1 MEQVYII
8 NKATF
13 AGYEDVSVNIE
24 APRLNV
30 FIKKAQD
37 LDLKPF
43 LGGAFYYDL
52 IKSLVFDS
60 NGVLV
65 TDQELPE
72 HTPQKYVDLILGTE
86 YTVNDT
92 AYYFDGLIPALI
104 YWSFAR
110 FIEADAVRYTA
121 TGPVIKHHESA
132 DVLKPSDTAKL
143 VAQQRSVANA
153 NANWMADFLNANK
166 SVYPLWRYNPTNA
179 NSRQPGPRLR
189 AVDATKANLQRRQY
203 GYGFGLN
210 NIL

>member
-13 AGYEDVSVNIE
+13 AGYEDVSINIE
-24 APRLNV
+24 PARLNV

-52 IKSLVFDS
+52 VKSLVFDEA
-60 NGVLV
+60 GVLV
-65 TDQELPE
+65 TDQSLEQ
-72 HTPQKYVDLILGTE
+72 HTPQKYVDLLLGKE
-86 YTVNDT
+86 YSVNET
-92 AYYFDGLIPALI
+92 ACYFDGLIPALV

-121 TGPVIKHHESA
+121 TGPVIKHHDNA
-132 DVLKPSDTAKL
+132 DSLKPSDTAKL
-143 VAQQRSVANA
+143 VSQQRSVANA

-166 SVYPLWRYNPTNA
+166 EVYPLWRYNPTNA

-189 AVDATKANLQRRQY
+189 SVDATKANLQRGRY

-210 NIL
+210 GLI